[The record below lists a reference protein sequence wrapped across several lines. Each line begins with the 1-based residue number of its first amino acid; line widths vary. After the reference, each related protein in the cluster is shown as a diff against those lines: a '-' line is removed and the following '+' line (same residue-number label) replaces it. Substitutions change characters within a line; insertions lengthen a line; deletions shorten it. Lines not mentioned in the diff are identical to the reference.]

1 MRSRRNHKVSGQFA
15 QEQAAGILD
24 GVLKPD
30 RGVRGTANAVMNA
43 VLTAAAQMVSV
54 FASCLQLGQITDQT
68 VRDQLRKRLPKSAR
82 GLEDK
87 MNEALRQPLPRGT
100 RRRRRVVSI
109 DFHEIP
115 YHGDTDNQNDLLHK
129 KPRAGTTKFFAYA
142 TAFISEQGHR
152 YTLAYTWVRRNE
164 STVKILGRL
173 LAQIERSGV
182 KIRRLLLDRGFF
194 SVAVMSF
201 LKGQNVPFL
210 MPVVFRGRKPKKG
223 KRHTGWRAF
232 LQKNAGWYTHTGAG
246 PSLQLQGVCPTK
258 IHREK
263 KHCVVSSWRD
273 KRWHPGAF
281 PTISKKSCSN
291 SHRRGGKWSLGEHVR
306 ANLSRPTRTSHRWRM
321 SLFKLAKRS
330 PRVCCKPC
338 WSSTPSNFLPRSLA
352 PLAKRRARSNASHG
366 CCICVAAA
374 SSNTMNR
381 SVNARPVGEP
391 FSPSRLELGLDNH
404 SYTPTVLANIVF
416 AGGDAKSFGKGEA
429 YLRRLAELDITGRH
443 VGRLTEKIGAEL
455 ARQRDEEVALYRR
468 RELPAAV
475 EVTPAAVVVEVDGGR
490 VQTRTPAQGFG
501 VHDPH
506 WREDKAACLCTL
518 HSTECAD

>member
-109 DFHEIP
+109 DLHEIP

-232 LQKNAGWYTHTGAG
+232 LQKNAGWYTHTQRWQKDEVTVRVCVTYKSYRHHRHGKPARR
-246 PSLQLQGVCPTK
+246 SSCSRRGVCMASPPW
-258 IHREK
+258 
-263 KHCVVSSWRD
+263 CVNGIASASPL
-273 KRWHPGAF
+273 KRAIANWARRASARARAIRSCGCTTLASPCCCATCGNGCVASC
-281 PTISKKSCSN
+281 PISEQANASCS
-291 SHRRGGKWSLGEHVR
+291 G
-306 ANLSRPTRTSHRWRM
+306 
-321 SLFKLAKRS
+321 
-330 PRVCCKPC
+330 VCCKP
-338 WSSTPSNFLPRSLA
+338 S
-352 PLAKRRARSNASHG
+352 
-366 CCICVAAA
+366 
-374 SSNTMNR
+374 
-381 SVNARPVGEP
+381 PVGSTKA
-391 FSPSRLELGLDNH
+391 SPR
-404 SYTPTVLANIVF
+404 PRM
-416 AGGDAKSFGKGEA
+416 
-429 YLRRLAELDITGRH
+429 RRN
-443 VGRLTEKIGAEL
+443 
-455 ARQRDEEVALYRR
+455 
-468 RELPAAV
+468 P
-475 EVTPAAVVVEVDGGR
+475 
-490 VQTRTPAQGFG
+490 
-501 VHDPH
+501 
-506 WREDKAACLCTL
+506 
-518 HSTECAD
+518 

>member
-109 DFHEIP
+109 DLHEIP

-232 LQKNAGWYTHTGAG
+232 LQKNAGWYTHTQRWQKDEVTVRVCVTYKSYRHHRHGKRCQKKLVFAAWRVHG
-246 PSLQLQGVCPTK
+246 QPTLVREWYRKRFAIEASYRQLGQRASARARAIRSCGCTTLASPCCCATCGNGCVASCP
-258 IHREK
+258 
-263 KHCVVSSWRD
+263 
-273 KRWHPGAF
+273 
-281 PTISKKSCSN
+281 ISEQANASCS
-291 SHRRGGKWSLGEHVR
+291 G
-306 ANLSRPTRTSHRWRM
+306 
-321 SLFKLAKRS
+321 
-330 PRVCCKPC
+330 VCCKP
-338 WSSTPSNFLPRSLA
+338 S
-352 PLAKRRARSNASHG
+352 
-366 CCICVAAA
+366 
-374 SSNTMNR
+374 
-381 SVNARPVGEP
+381 PVGSTKA
-391 FSPSRLELGLDNH
+391 SPR
-404 SYTPTVLANIVF
+404 PRM
-416 AGGDAKSFGKGEA
+416 
-429 YLRRLAELDITGRH
+429 RRN
-443 VGRLTEKIGAEL
+443 
-455 ARQRDEEVALYRR
+455 
-468 RELPAAV
+468 P
-475 EVTPAAVVVEVDGGR
+475 
-490 VQTRTPAQGFG
+490 
-501 VHDPH
+501 
-506 WREDKAACLCTL
+506 
-518 HSTECAD
+518 